1 MPRGKAD
8 AQPSLPGSG
17 ASNGSFSSIESKELP
32 YFYSNFSNTDEVA
45 DFLLHKSGSR
55 TGFFLVRPS
64 FKNRS
69 LLTVSVVVSDK
80 TVRHTNIIIEGTA
93 AAKKYFLVKEK
104 KFDSVDELIRYYKE
118 HDVKNLQ
125 KVNHVRFA
133 HPLNRSNYRS
143 GDSNSSAGS
152 YSTINSQNH
161 SSGSFNSPP
170 QNPERPPLPARPTHL
185 QRLGSQDSFGSQMSV
200 FTQGSVNSS
209 SASLA
214 NNGVPG
220 GFQRGNSNNSISPD
234 SNWTL
239 GPENVFPNLPSPEE
253 NISRRPPAPIPQI
266 PNKSD
271 GNPYYSSP
279 RNVDESIKEELKKVI
294 RESERCD
301 CGIPREL
308 ADLPLGWTVHRSK
321 DVQTYGRIFYQNDSG
336 VTCWKLPEDVNRRL
350 TAQHR
355 TNLQKVK
362 IMKYNDDYLESNVQE
377 VLNKRSQPNHPNSD
391 GSGGDGKRFSNTQF

>member
-1 MPRGKAD
+1 MF
-8 AQPSLPGSG
+8 
-17 ASNGSFSSIESKELP
+17 FS
-32 YFYSNFSNTDEVA
+32 
-45 DFLLHKSGSR
+45 
-55 TGFFLVRPS
+55 
-64 FKNRS
+64 
-69 LLTVSVVVSDK
+69 VSDK
-80 TVRHTNIIIEGTA
+80 TVRHTNIIIEGTG

-133 HPLNRSNYRS
+133 HSLNRPNYRS
-143 GDSNSSAGS
+143 GESSSSAGS
-152 YSTINSQNH
+152 YNTIHSQNH

-170 QNPERPPLPARPTHL
+170 QHPERPPLPARPTHL
-185 QRLGSQDSFGSQMSV
+185 PRLGSQDSFSSQMPV

-214 NNGVPG
+214 NNGVVPV

-239 GPENVFPNLPSPEE
+239 GGPENVFPNLPSPAE
-253 NISRRPPAPIPQI
+253 NISRRPPAPIPNI
-266 PNKSD
+266 PKSD

-294 RESERCD
+294 RENERCD

-321 DVQTYGRIFYQNDSG
+321 DAQTYGRIFYQNESG
-336 VTCWKLPEDVNRRL
+336 VTSWKLPEDVNRRL

-362 IMKYNDDYLESNVQE
+362 IMKYSDDYLESNVQE
-377 VLNKRSQPNHPNSD
+377 VFNQRSQSNRSNS
-391 GSGGDGKRFSNTQF
+391 GSSAGDGNRFSNTQF

>member
-1 MPRGKAD
+1 MPRGKTD
-8 AQPSLPGSG
+8 AQQSLPGSG
-17 ASNGSFSSIESKELP
+17 ASNGSFSSIESKELL

-45 DFLLHKSGSR
+45 DFLLHKSGAK

-64 FKNRS
+64 FKNRA

-104 KFDSVDELIRYYKE
+104 KFDSVDELIRYYKD

-152 YSTINSQNH
+152 YNTISNH

-185 QRLGSQDSFGSQMSV
+185 PRLGSQDSFSSQMSG
-200 FTQGSVNSS
+200 FSQGSVNSS

-220 GFQRGNSNNSISPD
+220 RFPRGNSSNSISPD
-234 SNWTL
+234 SNGTC
-239 GPENVFPNLPSPEE
+239 GSENFIPNLPSPAEK
-253 NISRRPPAPIPQI
+253 ISSRPPAPIPQI
-266 PNKSD
+266 PKSD

-279 RNVDESIKEELKKVI
+279 RNVDESVKEELKKVI
-294 RESERCD
+294 RESETCD

-321 DVQTYGRIFYQNDSG
+321 DVQTYGRIFYQNESG
-336 VTCWKLPEDVNRRL
+336 VTSWKLPEDVNRRL
-350 TAQHR
+350 TVQQK

-362 IMKYNDDYLESNVQE
+362 IMKYNDDDDYLESE
-377 VLNKRSQPNHPNSD
+377 VHEILNQRSQSNRSNSSS
-391 GSGGDGKRFSNTQF
+391 SGGDGKRFSNTKF